1 MLSPFS
7 QWTNWVALM
16 FMMLRAVYSTH
27 AYPHMH
33 TDMFYF
39 VHSHTHTHTCNSKIG
54 ILHADIDT
62 SSRFRRDPRQLD
74 EDEEAWFDDEEEET
88 SGFPPPVSTSELYKK
103 LVGTSTYACT
113 APSVP
118 HQVKPVVSSPGSPLP
133 GLSPTT
139 PPLFLTSSSYSPRP
153 NAPMKRVQQPVL
165 SEPPASAPTVP
176 VFRSVS
182 TLLDSIIKFSCVE
195 LFCWW
200 QGWAWAHPQ
209 CMCLHIRLQTFI
221 ETVKTLRFGS

>member
-1 MLSPFS
+1 
-7 QWTNWVALM
+7 
-16 FMMLRAVYSTH
+16 MLRADYSM
-27 AYPHMH
+27 PRL
-33 TDMFYF
+33 
-39 VHSHTHTHTCNSKIG
+39 HTHSLSHIHTYTHTLVYTCNSKIG

-88 SGFPPPVSTSELYKK
+88 SGFPPPPISISEFHKK
-103 LVGTSTYACT
+103 LMGTTSTYTCT

-118 HQVKPVVSSPGSPLP
+118 LQVKPPLVSSPSSPLP

-153 NAPMKRVQQPVL
+153 NAPMKRVQQPVS
-165 SEPPASAPTVP
+165 SEPPPASSAPTVP

-182 TLLDSIIKFSCVE
+182 TPIDSGSKIF
-195 LFCWW
+195 
-200 QGWAWAHPQ
+200 
-209 CMCLHIRLQTFI
+209 IR
-221 ETVKTLRFGS
+221 

>member
-1 MLSPFS
+1 M
-7 QWTNWVALM
+7 
-16 FMMLRAVYSTH
+16 H
-27 AYPHMH
+27 AYPHIH
-33 TDMFYF
+33 TDVLLYTFT
-39 VHSHTHTHTCNSKIG
+39 HTHTHTHGTCNSKIG

-113 APSVP
+113 APSIP
-118 HQVKPVVSSPGSPLP
+118 HQVKPLASSPGSPLP

-153 NAPMKRVQQPVL
+153 NAPMKRVQQPVS
-165 SEPPASAPTVP
+165 SEPPASAPAVP

-182 TLLDSIIKFSCVE
+182 TLIDSDNNISQFS
-195 LFCWW
+195 
-200 QGWAWAHPQ
+200 
-209 CMCLHIRLQTFI
+209 
-221 ETVKTLRFGS
+221 